1 MRKASG
7 FIPTGKLKNKHTDG
21 RHQQLRILTIP
32 PPHTH
37 TLRDGAVL
45 LGIMKELS
53 MRWGLGTCNV

>member
-21 RHQQLRILTIP
+21 RHQQLRILTLHP
-32 PPHTH
+32 PP
-37 TLRDGAVL
+37 LRDGAVL